1 MTFTP
6 MRSQQSNMYSLHQG
20 ENSTLEKFACVHRKK
35 KIRKIKKKQTSGNFR
50 NCEKQFWKK
59 QMSG

>member
-35 KIRKIKKKQTSGNFR
+35 KNKERKKNKLVVTSETVKSSSGR
-50 NCEKQFWKK
+50 NR
-59 QMSG
+59 